1 MNVACDK
8 SGELIFA
15 FLFCRYSDPSK
26 LVEFHQLPYL
36 CSTEHFFKETIKSL
50 NSKHSAWKI
59 FSTLGSAADR
69 ARGVNFKEHLSL
81 VFRHVYSQLTLN
93 LAYKPLKS

>member
-15 FLFCRYSDPSK
+15 FVFCRYSVPSK
-26 LVEFHQLPYL
+26 LVEFHQLPYH
-36 CSTEHFFKETIKSL
+36 CSTEYFLKKQTIKSL

-93 LAYKPLKS
+93 LAYEPL